1 MTVDTSALKPA
12 PSPKSRPVIGMI
24 PEMTKDMLGMFMDL
38 TKNHG
43 GIVQFKLLNKTYMLV
58 TKPEYVKHILQ
69 SNHHNYIRGKSVET
83 GRVLLGN
90 GLPLSDGDF
99 WLSQRRIIQPAFHR
113 QKLSALATTIT
124 NTIQEHLASWQKHSQ
139 THQPFDMEDEMTKLT
154 LFIIIKTMFSAKI
167 TDAQVK
173 SLGDAFRLA
182 SAFMLWKSQQFV
194 QLPLSVPLPKHI
206 AYNKAAKVLNEI
218 VYPLIAEGRKNPQD
232 DLLGML
238 LNAKDAE
245 TGIGMSDAQLR
256 DEIITIFFAGHETS
270 AMALTWSFYLISKN
284 KHVESKIIGEVDQ
297 VLNARTPTL
306 EDLPKLTYTTQV
318 INEVLRL
325 YPPAYLFARE
335 AVTDQELD
343 GYLIPAGTLIFI
355 TPYVTH
361 HDPTYWHDPE
371 IFDPE
376 RFTTENIA
384 SRNKDIYYPFGAGP
398 HICIGNNLAMMEM
411 QLTLAMMYQRFKPD
425 LITDSAIGL
434 KPEAT
439 LRPSNGMMMKI

>member
-1 MTVDTSALKPA
+1 MTTLKPA

-58 TKPEYVKHILQ
+58 TKPDYVKHILQ
-69 SNHHNYIRGKSVET
+69 SNHHNYIRGRSVET

-113 QKLSALATTIT
+113 QKLNKISETIT
-124 NTIQEHLASWQKHSQ
+124 NAIQRQLSSWDKYKNHQ
-139 THQPFDMEDEMTKLT
+139 TFDMEEEMTQLT
-154 LFIIIKTMFSAKI
+154 LSIIIKTMFSAKI
-167 TDAQVK
+167 SDEQMK
-173 SLGDAFRLA
+173 SLGDAFRIA
-182 SAFMLWKSQQFV
+182 SAFMLWKSQQFI
-194 QLPLSVPLPKHI
+194 QLPLSFPLPKHI
-206 AYNKAAKVLNEI
+206 AYNKAAKILDEI

-238 LNAKDAE
+238 INAKDAE
-245 TGIGMSDAQLR
+245 TGRGMSDAQVR

-270 AMALTWSFYLISKN
+270 AMALTWAFYLIAKN
-284 KHVESKIIGEVDQ
+284 KNVEAKLIEESNQ
-297 VLNARTPTL
+297 VLNGRIPTL
-306 EDLPKLTYTTQV
+306 EDLPKLTYTKQV
-318 INEVLRL
+318 IDEVLRL

-335 AVTDQELD
+335 AVTNQELD

-361 HDPTYWHDPE
+361 HDSNYWQDPE
-371 IFDPE
+371 TFDPQ
-376 RFTTENIA
+376 RFTPENIS

-411 QLTLAMMYQRFKPD
+411 QLTLAMIYQRFKPD
-425 LITDSAIGL
+425 LVTDSEIGL
-434 KPEAT
+434 SPEAT
-439 LRPSNGMMMKI
+439 LRPKGGMKMKI

>member
-1 MTVDTSALKPA
+1 MMTTLKPA
-12 PSPKSRPVIGMI
+12 PSPKSRPIIGMI

-58 TKPEYVKHILQ
+58 TKPDYVKHILQ
-69 SNHHNYIRGKSVET
+69 SNHHNYIRGRSVET

-113 QKLSALATTIT
+113 QKLNKISETIT
-124 NTIQEHLASWQKHSQ
+124 SAIQNQLSSWDKYKN
-139 THQPFDMEDEMTKLT
+139 HQPFDMEDEMTNLT
-154 LFIIIKTMFSAKI
+154 LSIIIKTMFSAKI

-173 SLGDAFRLA
+173 SLGEEFRIA

-206 AYNKAAKVLNEI
+206 QYNKAAKVLNEI

-245 TGIGMSDAQLR
+245 TGLGMSDAQLR

-270 AMALTWSFYLISKN
+270 AMALTWAFYLIAKN
-284 KHVESKIIGEVDQ
+284 KHVESKLIGEITQ
-297 VLNARTPTL
+297 VLNTRTPTL

-361 HDPTYWHDPE
+361 HDTHYWSDPE

-376 RFTTENIA
+376 RFIPENI
-384 SRNKDIYYPFGAGP
+384 SKRDKDIYYPFGAGP

-411 QLTLAMMYQRFKPD
+411 QLTLAMIYQRFKPD
-425 LITDSAIGL
+425 LMSDSAMGL

-439 LRPSNGMMMKI
+439 LRPKSGMLMKL

>member
-1 MTVDTSALKPA
+1 MAIDLSALKPA
-12 PSPKSRPVIGMI
+12 PSPKSRPVLGMI

-43 GIVQFKLLNKTYMLV
+43 GLVQFKLLGKTYMLA

-113 QKLSALATTIT
+113 QKLSSIAQTIT
-124 NTIQEHLASWQKHSQ
+124 NTIQTQLDSWEKYKN
-139 THQPFDMEDEMTKLT
+139 HQPFDMEDEMTKLT
-154 LFIIIKTMFSAKI
+154 LSIIIKTMFSAKI
-167 TDAQVK
+167 SDEQVQA
-173 SLGDAFRLA
+173 LGDAFRTA

-194 QLPLSVPLPKHI
+194 NIPLWVPLPKI
-206 AYNKAAKVLNEI
+206 VAYNKAAKVLNEI
-218 VYPLIAEGRKNPQD
+218 VYPLIEDGRKNPQA

-238 LNAKDAE
+238 LNAKDEE
-245 TGIGMSDAQLR
+245 TGMGMSDAQVR

-270 AMALTWSFYLISKN
+270 AMALTWAFYLIAKN
-284 KHVESKIIGEVDQ
+284 PHVESKLIGEIDQ
-297 VLNARTPTL
+297 VLNRRTPTI
-306 EDLPKLTYTTQV
+306 EDLPKLIYTKQV
-318 INEVLRL
+318 VDEVLRL

-343 GYLIPAGTLIFI
+343 GYLIPAGTMIFI

-361 HDPTYWHDPE
+361 HDPTYWSDPE

-376 RFTTENIA
+376 RFTSENI
-384 SRNKDIYYPFGAGP
+384 SKRSKDIYYPFGAGP

-411 QLTLAMMYQRFKPD
+411 QLTLAMIYQRFKPD
-425 LITDSAIGL
+425 LVTGQKIGL
-434 KPEAT
+434 SPEAT
-439 LRPSNGMMMKI
+439 LRPKGGMKMKI

>member
-1 MTVDTSALKPA
+1 MPTNITSLKPA
-12 PSPKSRPVIGMI
+12 PSPKPRPIIGMI

-38 TKNHG
+38 TKHHG

-90 GLPLSDGDF
+90 GLPLSDGEF
-99 WLSQRRIIQPAFHR
+99 WLQQRRIIQPAFHR
-113 QKLSALATTIT
+113 QKLSSLANTIT
-124 NTIQEHLASWQKHSQ
+124 NTIQTQLETWKKYSKS
-139 THQPFDMEDEMTKLT
+139 HQAFDMEDEMTKLT
-154 LFIIIKTMFSAKI
+154 LSIIIKTMFSAKI
-167 TDAQVK
+167 SDEQVQA
-173 SLGDAFRLA
+173 LGDAFRIA

-206 AYNKAAKVLNEI
+206 AYNKATKVLNEI

-245 TGIGMSDAQLR
+245 TGMGMSDAQMR

-270 AMALTWSFYLISKN
+270 AMALTWAFYLISKN
-284 KHVESKIIGEVDQ
+284 LHVQAKLIGEIDQ
-297 VLNARTPTL
+297 VLNAGTPTL

-335 AVTDQELD
+335 AVTNQELD

-361 HDPTYWHDPE
+361 HDPTYWRDPE
-371 IFDPE
+371 TFDPE
-376 RFTTENIA
+376 RFTPENIA

-411 QLTLAMMYQRFKPD
+411 QLTLAMIYQRFKPD
-425 LITDSAIGL
+425 LINDSAIGL
-434 KPEAT
+434 SPEAT
-439 LRPSNGMMMKI
+439 LRPKGEMNMKI

>member
-1 MTVDTSALKPA
+1 MATNISNLKPA
-12 PSPKSRPVIGMI
+12 PAPQSRPIIGMI

-38 TKNHG
+38 TKQHG

-69 SNHHNYIRGKSVET
+69 SNHHSYIRGRSVET

-99 WLSQRRIIQPAFHR
+99 WLQQRRILQPAFHR
-113 QKLSALATTIT
+113 QKL
-124 NTIQEHLASWQKHSQ
+124 NTISETIIKAIQTQLDSWDKYKN
-139 THQPFDMEDEMTKLT
+139 HQPFDMEDEMTQLT
-154 LFIIIKTMFSAKI
+154 LSIIIKTMFSAKI
-167 TDAQVK
+167 TDEQVQV
-173 SLGDAFRLA
+173 LGNAFRIA

-194 QLPLSVPLPKHI
+194 QLPLWFPLPKHI
-206 AYNKAAKVLNEI
+206 QYNRAVKILNDI
-218 VYPLIAEGRKNPQD
+218 VYPLIENGRKNPQD

-238 LNAKDAE
+238 INAKDAE
-245 TGIGMSDAQLR
+245 TGLGMSDAQMR
-256 DEIITIFFAGHETS
+256 DEIVTIFFAGHETS
-270 AMALTWSFYLISKN
+270 AMALTWAFYLISKN
-284 KHVESKIIGEVDQ
+284 KHVESKIVGEVEQ
-297 VLNARTPTL
+297 VLNRRTPTL
-306 EDLPKLTYTTQV
+306 DDLPKLTYTTQV

-361 HDPTYWHDPE
+361 HDANYWHDPE
-371 IFDPE
+371 TFDPE
-376 RFTTENIA
+376 RFTPENI
-384 SRNKDIYYPFGAGP
+384 SRRNKDIYYPFGAGP
-398 HICIGNNLAMMEM
+398 HICIGNHLAMMEM
-411 QLTLAMMYQRFKPD
+411 QLTLAMTYQRFQPD
-425 LITDSAIGL
+425 ITTDSAIEL

-439 LRPSNGMMMKI
+439 LRPKGGMMMKL

>member
-1 MTVDTSALKPA
+1 MTSDVTSLKPA
-12 PSPKSRPVIGMI
+12 PSPKPRPVIGMI

-69 SNHHNYIRGKSVET
+69 SNHHSYIRGKSVET

-99 WLSQRRIIQPAFHR
+99 WLQQRRTLQPAFHR
-113 QKLSALATTIT
+113 QKINSLA
-124 NTIQEHLASWQKHSQ
+124 NTIIQTIQ
-139 THQPFDMEDEMTKLT
+139 THLDTWKKFSDTHQVFDMEDEMTKLT
-154 LFIIIKTMFSAKI
+154 LAIIIKTMFSAKI
-167 TDAQVK
+167 SNEQVK
-173 SLGDAFRLA
+173 ALGKSFRVA
-182 SAFMLWKSQQFV
+182 SAFMLWKSQQFI
-194 QLPLSVPLPKHI
+194 QLPLSFPLPKHI
-206 AYNKAAKVLNEI
+206 AYNKDIKIVNEI
-218 VYPLIAEGRKNPQD
+218 VYSLIAEGKKTPQD

-238 LNAKDAE
+238 LNARDAE
-245 TGIGMSDAQLR
+245 TGLGMSDAQVR
-256 DEIITIFFAGHETS
+256 DEIVTAFFAGHETS
-270 AMALTWSFYLISKN
+270 AMALTWAFYLIAKN
-284 KHVESKIIGEVDQ
+284 PHVESKIIGEVDQ
-297 VLNARTPTL
+297 VLNRRTPTL
-306 EDLPKLTYTTQV
+306 EDLPKLAYTTQV

-343 GYLIPAGTLIFI
+343 GYLIPAGTMIFI

-361 HDPTYWHDPE
+361 HDSNYWHDPE
-371 IFDPE
+371 TFDPE
-376 RFTTENIA
+376 RFTPENIS
-384 SRNKDIYYPFGAGP
+384 SRSKDIYYPFGAGA

-411 QLTLAMMYQRFKPD
+411 QLTLAMIYQRFKPD
-425 LITDSAIGL
+425 LVTGQAIKL

-439 LRPSNGMMMKI
+439 LRPSNGLKMKL